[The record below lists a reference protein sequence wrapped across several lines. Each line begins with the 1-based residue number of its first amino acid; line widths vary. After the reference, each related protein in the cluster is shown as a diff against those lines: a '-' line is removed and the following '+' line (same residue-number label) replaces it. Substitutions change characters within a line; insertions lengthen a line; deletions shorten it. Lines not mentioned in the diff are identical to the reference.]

1 MNEPGLKLTTYSSER
16 DRTTEGGL
24 LTDELLRLYVEHG
37 IRASVLLRGSAG
49 FGRLAHLHTDR
60 ELTLSED
67 LPAVSVAVDTRARI
81 EAMLPAVLALKRRG
95 LITLERARL
104 LSGDIGPVTLPDGP
118 EDAAKLTLY
127 LARQQRAGGVP
138 AFVAACEL
146 LHRHGL
152 AGGTV
157 LLGVDGTRD
166 GRRAHASLLGRNT
179 DVPMIVSAVG
189 AGAQIAAAL
198 PELATLL
205 PQPRITLERTR
216 VCKRDG
222 TLLASPHELPSADER
237 GLGIWQKLTVTT
249 SQSATAEGHAIAPE
263 IVRRLLAS
271 GAAGVTTLPGIW
283 GFHGDHPPHGDRFLQ
298 LRRHVP
304 VVTATV
310 DTPDRIAEAFAIVDE
325 LTRQRGLVTSEIVPA
340 FAALSQT
347 ARIGGLRLAEPGR

>member
-1 MNEPGLKLTTYSSER
+1 VSEHCLKLTTYSSER
-16 DRTTEGGL
+16 DRTTDGGL
-24 LTDELLRLYVEHG
+24 LTDELLRLYAEHG
-37 IRASVLLRGSAG
+37 IRASVLLRGSEG

-60 ELTLSED
+60 QLTLSED

-81 EAMLPAVLALKRRG
+81 EAMLPAVLDLKRRG

-104 LSGDIGPVTLPDGP
+104 LSGDVGPLTLPGRP

-146 LHRHGL
+146 LQRHGL
-152 AGGTV
+152 AAATV

-166 GRRAHASLLGRNT
+166 GRRARASLLGRNT
-179 DVPMIVSAVG
+179 DVPTIVSAVG
-189 AGAQIAAAL
+189 PGPQIVAAL

-205 PQPRITLERTR
+205 PQARITLERTR
-216 VCKRDG
+216 LCKRDG
-222 TLLASPHELPSADER
+222 TLLAFPPEPPSTDER
-237 GLGIWQKLTVTT
+237 GLGIWQKLTVVT
-249 SQSATAEGHAIAPE
+249 SQSALHEGHAIAPE

-271 GAAGVTTLPGIW
+271 AAAGVTTLPGIW

-304 VVTATV
+304 VVTTTV
-310 DTPDRIAEAFAIVDE
+310 DTPDRIAESFAIVDE
-325 LTRQRGLVTSEIVPA
+325 LTREHGLVTSEIVPA
-340 FAALSQT
+340 FTALSQT
-347 ARIGGLRLAEPGR
+347 QRVGGLRLAEPGG